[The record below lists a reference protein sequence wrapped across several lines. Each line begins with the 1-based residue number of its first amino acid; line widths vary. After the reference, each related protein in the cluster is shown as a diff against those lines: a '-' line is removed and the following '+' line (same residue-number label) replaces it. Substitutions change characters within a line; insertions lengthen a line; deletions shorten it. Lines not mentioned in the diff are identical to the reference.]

1 MPWGSGQ
8 WRPCLPA
15 FEVTFQSSDNRIHR
29 TGLEAFHPALPDI
42 AFDITGRNGE
52 RRLPGVVQQL
62 DDIAAIQFHGRQRLR
77 VNGIEENKDDA
88 LVGKQF
94 TLCGYV
100 GRDVRVFEASVKYR
114 SIRFL
119 LRGSQSSKTGSSPL
133 EMTSGSVA
141 MPSPRVPVDSLFNL
155 TLIKI
160 NSKPPQKLFSCSGVQ
175 RAVYAS
181 LGLP

>member
-1 MPWGSGQ
+1 M
-8 WRPCLPA
+8 
-15 FEVTFQSSDNRIHR
+15 
-29 TGLEAFHPALPDI
+29 PDI

-100 GRDVRVFEASVKYR
+100 GRDVRVFEASVKVPQYPFSAKR
-114 SIRFL
+114 LPVVQDREF
-119 LRGSQSSKTGSSPL
+119 
-133 EMTSGSVA
+133 SVGDDFRERCHA
-141 MPSPRVPVDSLFNL
+141 
-155 TLIKI
+155 
-160 NSKPPQKLFSCSGVQ
+160 KP
-175 RAVYAS
+175 
-181 LGLP
+181 